1 MNKTPRLLVPVPMSA
16 PVTPAAID
24 DGFIKSRILTIR
36 GVQVMLDRDLA
47 ELFGVATRRLNEQVK
62 RNISRFP
69 EDFMFRLTKEEL
81 EDWRSQIATSN
92 ESDHSLANH
101 FSASREE
108 WKSQLVTSKLERY
121 AKMGVRNRPYAF
133 TEHGVVMLASVLRS
147 DVAIEASIQI
157 VNAFVAMRRALASI
171 APLMDRIV
179 ETERL
184 QLAEKTE
191 RLADQ
196 ARNEE
201 RFDTI
206 FKAMDG
212 GDFPP
217 QKIFYDGQLWDAR
230 AFVDRLVK
238 SARKSLLLVD
248 SWATVE
254 TLDMLAAKQ
263 KGVAVT
269 VVTSEHRDRQGN
281 PRPKILPADVA
292 KFNAQY
298 PLLSVRFRENFHDRF
313 LVVDDRDLYL
323 IGASLKDL
331 GKKCFGFTKMDSA
344 EIPGLKAR
352 I

>member
-1 MNKTPRLLVPVPMSA
+1 MDQSTRSLVPASSMP
-16 PVTPAAID
+16 TPAAID
-24 DGFIKSRILTIR
+24 DSFIKSRIFTVR

-47 ELFGVATRRLNEQVK
+47 DIYEVPTKRLNEQVK
-62 RNISRFP
+62 RNSERFP
-69 EDFMFRLTKEEL
+69 PSFKFSLSKQETEEL
-81 EDWRSQIATSN
+81 VANCDRFGRMK
-92 ESDHSLANH
+92 HS
-101 FSASREE
+101 S
-108 WKSQLVTSKLERY
+108 VPMT
-121 AKMGVRNRPYAF
+121 AF
-133 TEHGVVMLASVLRS
+133 TEHGIIMLASVLKS
-147 DVAIEASIQI
+147 GVAIQAGIRI
-157 VNAFVAMRRALASI
+157 TNAFVAMRRALASI
-171 APLMDRIV
+171 APVMAR
-179 ETERL
+179 
-184 QLAEKTE
+184 LAEAE
-191 RLADQ
+191 RRQLEDRSRQIADQ

-248 SWATVE
+248 NWATVE

-269 VVTSEHRDRQGN
+269 VVTSEHRDRRGN
-281 PRPKILPADVA
+281 PRPKILPADIV

-298 PLLSVRFRENFHDRF
+298 PSLSLRFRENFHDRF

-331 GKKCFGFTKMDSA
+331 GKKCFGFTKMDPA
-344 EIPGLKAR
+344 EIAGIKAR
-352 I
+352 L